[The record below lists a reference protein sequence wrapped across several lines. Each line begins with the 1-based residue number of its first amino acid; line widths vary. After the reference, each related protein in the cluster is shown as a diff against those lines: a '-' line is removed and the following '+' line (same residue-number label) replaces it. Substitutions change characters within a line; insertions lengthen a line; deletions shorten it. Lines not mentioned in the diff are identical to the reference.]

1 MKTIYKTLLSWIKSD
16 TNFADYKLSSDALRL
31 VKWKNHETKDLDLSL
46 DDRLKLVKVIN
57 KRAFQGCSNLTSIII
72 PSGVTSIESEAFK
85 GCSSLTSISIP
96 DSVTSIEESAFEG
109 CSSLTS
115 VVFEGDCPPE
125 APEISNV
132 FCGTSSSIKVIV
144 PKGAKDAYIASGY
157 PADKIAEDCEY

>member
-1 MKTIYKTLLSWIKSD
+1 MST
-16 TNFADYKLSSDALRL
+16 
-31 VKWKNHETKDLDLSL
+31 
-46 DDRLKLVKVIN
+46 
-57 KRAFQGCSNLTSIII
+57 FQGCDSLTSVNI
-72 PSGVTSIESEAFK
+72 PSSVTSIEWMAFSGCDSLTSITIPSSVMSIEKEAFSL
-85 GCSSLTSISIP
+85 CSSLTSITIP
-96 DSVTSIEESAFEG
+96 SSVTSIGSEAFYG

-157 PADKIAEDCEY
+157 PADKITEDCEY

>member
-46 DDRLKLVKVIN
+46 DERLKLVKVIN
-57 KRAFQGCSNLTSIII
+57 KRAFKGCSNLTSIII

-115 VVFEGDCPPE
+115 ISIPDSVTSIGYGAFQVCGLTSVSIPNSVTRIEGGD
-125 APEISNV
+125 
-132 FCGTSSSIKVIV
+132 FCSLSKL
-144 PKGAKDAYIASGY
+144 D
-157 PADKIAEDCEY
+157 EC